1 MSSEQSCK
9 VRSLIRSNTEAVRTQ
24 SPCLVAGLVLIWRDS
39 GSLEERL
46 PVNRSTWNDL
56 CMNVHYKCV
65 YKHSLREG
73 FTLIELAI
81 VLVVIGIIIGSIF
94 VGQGMIRDSQL
105 KGVIS
110 EITRYKSAI
119 NAFHEEYHGIPGD
132 IPNATGF
139 WGVAGGNGTGL
150 DTACYDALG
159 SGTATCNGNDDGFIS
174 WNNGIP
180 SSGVRED
187 LRAWQ
192 HLYNAA
198 LIENK
203 VTGTHTGTGGTCGF
217 CVSLGVN
224 IPRSKLNGAG
234 YSLAN
239 LGTQTGNPQW
249 YDASYGNVL
258 FFGTPTS
265 YTVGGIL
272 KGDEASLM
280 DSKMDDGSPSS
291 GRIVAWKSSIN
302 PGCTTTDVSA
312 TAAYN
317 ATNNNPVC
325 ALIIKTDW

>member
-1 MSSEQSCK
+1 MNSEQSCK
-9 VRSLIRSNTEAVRTQ
+9 LRSLLRSNAEAVRTQ
-24 SPCLVAGLVLIWRDS
+24 SPCVVAGLVLIWMDS
-39 GSLEERL
+39 GSREERL
-46 PVNRSTWNDL
+46 PINRSTWNDL
-56 CMNVHYKCV
+56 CMNFYYKRV

-132 IPNATGF
+132 IPNATSF

-159 SGTATCNGNDDGFIS
+159 SGTATCNGNDDGFIT
-174 WNNGIP
+174 NNAGFP
-180 SSGVRED
+180 SSGIRED

-198 LIENK
+198 LIESK
-203 VTGTHTGTGGTCGF
+203 VTGTHTGTAYTCGF
-217 CVSLGVN
+217 CTSTGVN
-224 IPRSKLNGAG
+224 IPASKLNGAG
-234 YSLAN
+234 YSMLN
-239 LGTQTGNPQW
+239 LGTTSGHIQW
-249 YDASYGNVL
+249 YDGNYGNVI
-258 FFGTPTS
+258 FFGSQRNYTS
-265 YTVGGIL
+265 GGIL
-272 KGDEASLM
+272 KGDEAMLL
-280 DSKMDDGSPSS
+280 DTKLDDGSPST
-291 GRIVAWKSSIN
+291 GRIAAWKSIIT
-302 PGCTTTDVSA
+302 PGCTTTDVDA